1 MPTGRWVAKP
11 VLPKQRIVADPGR
24 WHSHTQAPALLSP
37 AVEGIL
43 TEQDVVPFA
52 AAPVLGGQPIDP
64 VAPGNGGP
72 ALAEHVRAGEL
83 SLCLGL
89 DQIDELT
96 GTGEKFGE

>member
-1 MPTGRWVAKP
+1 MASEGELHLCLFLHRPQLRVGQEIAHG
-11 VLPKQRIVADPGR
+11 A
-24 WHSHTQAPALLSP
+24 ALLSP

-64 VAPGNGGP
+64 VAPGDGGP

-96 GTGEKFGE
+96 GTGKKFGE